1 MSTETQQTEPEI
13 VGQDNVGA
21 EGTGAE
27 VAVAQELLRRA
38 GPDPIAQ
45 EVERA
50 AAAAARVEDRP
61 KYVPQASTGFEIDGS
76 GAGC

>member
-1 MSTETQQTEPEI
+1 MSPEHQEPEI

-38 GPDPIAQ
+38 GPDLIAQ

-50 AAAAARVEDRP
+50 AAAAQRITDRP
-61 KYVPQASTGFEIDGS
+61 KCEPLEPTGFEIDGAA
-76 GAGC
+76 AGC

>member
-1 MSTETQQTEPEI
+1 MSPETQEPEI
-13 VGQDNVGA
+13 IGQDNVGA

-50 AAAAARVEDRP
+50 VAAAQRITDRP
-61 KYVPQASTGFEIDGS
+61 KWKPQPSTSIDLDGS
-76 GAGC
+76 GASC

>member
-1 MSTETQQTEPEI
+1 MSPETKEPEI
-13 VGQDNVGA
+13 IGQDYAGA

-27 VAVAQELLRRA
+27 VAAQEALRRA

-50 AAAAARVEDRP
+50 TAAAARVEDRP
-61 KYVPQASTGFEIDGS
+61 KYVPLPSTGFEIDNAA
-76 GAGC
+76 AGC

>member
-1 MSTETQQTEPEI
+1 MSPETQKPEPEV

-50 AAAAARVEDRP
+50 VAAAQRITDRP
-61 KYVPQASTGFEIDGS
+61 KYVPQASTGFEIDGAA
-76 GAGC
+76 AGC

>member
-1 MSTETQQTEPEI
+1 MSPDTEQQEPEI
-13 VGQDNVGA
+13 VGQDHAGA

-27 VAVAQELLRRA
+27 VAGQEALRRA

-50 AAAAARVEDRP
+50 AAAAARITDRP
-61 KYVPQASTGFEIDGS
+61 KYVSQASTGFEIDGAA
-76 GAGC
+76 AGC

>member
-1 MSTETQQTEPEI
+1 MSPEKQQPEPEI
-13 VGQDNVGA
+13 IGQDHAGA

-27 VAVAQELLRRA
+27 VADAQELLRRA

-50 AAAAARVEDRP
+50 TAAAARVKDRP
-61 KYVPQASTGFEIDGS
+61 AYEPQPSTGIDLD
-76 GAGC
+76 GAAAAC